1 MNHKKIELIINS
13 TDKKLYS
20 ELIQSLSQV
29 IVPEGFVLEVQRVAV
44 GGGIGFMARLIWQCG
59 RTTPNIKFIS
69 MITSP

>member
-44 GGGIGFMARLIWQCG
+44 GGGLALWRV
-59 RTTPNIKFIS
+59 
-69 MITSP
+69 